1 MRSTGNMQK
10 LPPFEK
16 HPAVPNLSVAV
27 DSSSR
32 LEMHPQ
38 AAAILGL
45 DASEVADFIHASIL
59 EHLRLV
65 QAPGQAVRKNAPE
78 SAVTLVEVP
87 GFPGVCVK
95 EFRWRGWLHG
105 AKGLFRPTQGLRTFR
120 NGWRLLGAGI
130 GAAAPLALLRNKR
143 SGIVHTEWIVMQMIP
158 GGMELDRFVL
168 KGIASAWGM
177 EEMRS
182 LVRLLGRFVGSMH
195 ARGIFHSDL
204 KTCNIL
210 VSQDSSPPGEAAQD
224 QGTAPP
230 GLAQSVR
237 FSLLDYDDVH
247 FSREVSLKKRLKN
260 LVQIFLSTPLAVNA
274 SSRLLFLSEYGL
286 HAGLTRQERRQM
298 AREVLSAAN
307 GREILYVGF
316 DGDIREKWK

>member
-1 MRSTGNMQK
+1 M
-10 LPPFEK
+10 PPLEK
-16 HPAVPNLSVAV
+16 HPPVPNLSATA
-27 DSSSR
+27 DSSAR
-32 LEMHPQ
+32 LELHPES
-38 AAAILGL
+38 AAILGL
-45 DASEVADFIHASIL
+45 EAAEVPGFIHASIR
-59 EHLRLV
+59 EHLRLL
-65 QAPGQAVRKNAPE
+65 QTPSQAVRKNAPE
-78 SAVTLVEVP
+78 SAVTLVEFS
-87 GFPGVCVK
+87 GLPGVCVK

-105 AKGLFRPTQGLRTFR
+105 AKGLLRPTQGLRTYR

-130 GAAAPLALLRNKR
+130 GAAAPLALVRNKR
-143 SGIVHTEWIVMQMIP
+143 SGIVRTEWIVMQMIP
-158 GGMELDRFVL
+158 GGMELDRFIL

-210 VSQDSSPPGEAAQD
+210 VSQDSSPPVEEAEGQA
-224 QGTAPP
+224 GSPP

-247 FSREVSLKKRLKN
+247 FSRDVSLKKRLKN
-260 LVQIFLSTPLAVNA
+260 LLQIFLSTPLAVTA

-286 HAGLTRQERRQM
+286 HAGLSRKERRNM
-298 AREVLSAAN
+298 AREVLNAAD

-316 DGDIREKWK
+316 DGDIREKWKK